1 MCDMILIS
9 VLPGSPSRPSFTLG
23 SSPPVSGLN
32 STLPNL
38 TLNTSVVI
46 SQSEASIQTI
56 DQSQASM
63 SRSLLSS
70 VSSVAEASAE
80 TKLVTT
86 NFPAW
91 SASHFSSKLMRQA
104 GGWRLS

>member
-1 MCDMILIS
+1 
-9 VLPGSPSRPSFTLG
+9 
-23 SSPPVSGLN
+23 
-32 STLPNL
+32 
-38 TLNTSVVI
+38 
-46 SQSEASIQTI
+46 
-56 DQSQASM
+56 M

-104 GGWRLS
+104 GDCNDNSKLKLIIIGYVKSQRILRAKTSGNGNGCLKGKLYKIIVFLKILLSGIT